1 MTIFRLV
8 TSVLPDCRCGF
19 VMMISAALNG
29 GRQLPTP
36 VHSNCTAWPS
46 VATAGF
52 VVICMVLSAAKQLL
66 PTRTHKDAMTKVV
79 FFIDPP
85 VIVVD

>member
-1 MTIFRLV
+1 
-8 TSVLPDCRCGF
+8 
-19 VMMISAALNG
+19 MMICAELNG
-29 GRQLPTP
+29 RRQLPTP
-36 VHSNCTAWPS
+36 VHSNCTDWPS
-46 VATAGF
+46 VATAGI
-52 VVICMVLSAAKQLL
+52 VDISMDLSAAKQLL